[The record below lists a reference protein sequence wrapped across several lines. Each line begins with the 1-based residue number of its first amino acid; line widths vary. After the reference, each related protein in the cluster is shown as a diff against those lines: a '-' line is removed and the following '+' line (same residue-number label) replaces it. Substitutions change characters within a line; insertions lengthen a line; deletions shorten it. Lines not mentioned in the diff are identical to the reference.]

1 MNLDILILGEA
12 LSPEERKKLPD
23 DAFGVPEE
31 RKFPLVDKGHV
42 VSALNYFHSYKGSKE
57 RKDVLAMKI
66 FNAAKKHSVHLNPDS
81 KFMIYYNGIEDQN
94 ILQENSISG
103 FSYYAEFP
111 EKIIPRHMDG
121 FTPSMT
127 PNEVLEY
134 RNTMSDNDK
143 KELRE
148 FIEICEAKII
158 TEDRTEHLQMVAN
171 FAEMYMH
178 ALVTSS
184 DSFKEAFV
192 RRWKTLIALAE
203 DNNVALPALGV
214 HPHRK
219 IRSIVTESFIPNKF
233 NEMYRTLREGFQY
246 IELNEANLEKEMD
259 KLLDEYIKEPV
270 YVVLTKGT
278 TLGNKIVSA
287 MTKTPYGHASL
298 SFDLSLDNMYTFGT
312 NTDNSNPNKRFMTFI
327 KEDKGF
333 LNKVNNNEVDYH
345 IYAIFVDK
353 DKKTKME
360 KQIKKM
366 VKEKTKF
373 NYNYVGIFG
382 YLMNTPVKIKDSFFC
397 SEFIASIFRNVGIE
411 LFDKPDQLV
420 APHDFAFSKKFI
432 KVEEGRLT
440 KYDSKKT
447 EKKITRI
454 LNKYYSY
461 SNYKEGK
468 LFTVKDNSLDV
479 LLHERFRLTNNKLPI
494 EIDSDGN
501 ITFHKLGKPDYASV
515 FAESHRLLILYA
527 EQDNIDGMKY
537 ELAKLWVCIKGIE
550 TKIYKGTKLH
560 TNEKTQLINT
570 RALIINDF
578 KKYMKVVLE
587 KDPSFNFE
595 QYYKESEFN
604 NAVFKIS
611 KFTLKGITALVKE
624 LLL

>member
-1 MNLDILILGEA
+1 MNLDILLLGEA
-12 LSPEERKKLPD
+12 LSSDERKKLPD

-42 VSALNYFHSYKGSKE
+42 ISALNYFHSYKGDKK
-57 RKDVLAMKI
+57 RKDILAMKI

-81 KFMIYYNGIEDQN
+81 KFMVYYNNIEDQN

-111 EKIIPRHMDG
+111 ENIIPRHMPG
-121 FTPSMT
+121 FTPALT
-127 PNEVLEY
+127 PNEILDY
-134 RNTMSDNDK
+134 RANMSTEDK
-143 KELRE
+143 LKLKD
-148 FIEICEAKII
+148 FIDLADENII
-158 TEDRTEHLQMVAN
+158 TEDKTEHLQMIGK

-184 DSFKEAFV
+184 DTYRETFTK
-192 RRWKTLIALAE
+192 RWKTLVKLAE
-203 DNNVALPALGV
+203 GNEVAMTVLGM
-214 HPHRK
+214 HPDKR
-219 IRSIVTESFIPNKF
+219 ISSIITEGYIPNKF
-233 NEMYRTLREGFQY
+233 NEMYRTLKDGFQY
-246 IELNEANLEKEMD
+246 MELNEASLEKEMD
-259 KLLDEYIKEPV
+259 KLVDEYIKEPV

-312 NTDNSNPNKRFMTFI
+312 NTDNKNPNKRFMTFI
-327 KEDKGF
+327 KEDRSF

-353 DKKTKME
+353 DKRTKME

-373 NYNYVGIFG
+373 NYNYIGIFG

-432 KVEEGRLT
+432 KVEEGKLT

-447 EKKITRI
+447 EKKISKI

-461 SNYKEGK
+461 ANYKEGK
-468 LFTVKDNSLDV
+468 LFNMKDGSLDI

-494 EIDSDGN
+494 EIDGEGN

-515 FAESHRLLILYA
+515 FAESHRLLVLYA

-560 TNEKTQLINT
+560 AEEKKQLINT